1 MVILVSFAWVYNML
15 ILEKNVSSRIQ
26 TVAPWDGPHAY
37 VSVLLCSLTF
47 CMVLLERGTEILSC
61 GKKVSFGRRVR

>member
-1 MVILVSFAWVYNML
+1 MVILVSFAWVYNVL

-26 TVAPWDGPHAY
+26 TVAPWDGRYQH
-37 VSVLLCSLTF
+37 VLLCSLTF

-61 GKKVSFGRRVR
+61 GKKVSFGHRVR